1 MIYLWYPKT
10 GFADTQIGDSIYSPE
25 TVCAPF
31 GFDISFRE
39 KTISSW
45 DVDVTT
51 VFYTEKPFKKIYI
64 SKITY
69 EWEGGTG
76 LWEKGAY
83 TDSAISLQKSGE
95 NGMYEDMFIG
105 SISVISQVNLH
116 KIFKGKK
123 LGDEFDF
130 ALKIIY
136 SIDDEPEI
144 LQIINYR
151 MLVYKN
157 RLRLPVFFGR

>member
-1 MIYLWYPKT
+1 
-10 GFADTQIGDSIYSPE
+10 
-25 TVCAPF
+25 
-31 GFDISFRE
+31 
-39 KTISSW
+39 
-45 DVDVTT
+45 
-51 VFYTEKPFKKIYI
+51 
-64 SKITY
+64 
-69 EWEGGTG
+69 
-76 LWEKGAY
+76 
-83 TDSAISLQKSGE
+83 
-95 NGMYEDMFIG
+95 MYEDMFIG